1 MKVRPLAIGV
11 IAACLSVV
19 CFALYTRQYELET
32 SGGEGVTVLVAVRR
46 IERGVPISD
55 SLLTTKTVPQAYVD
69 DRQVRA
75 SERDKILGLKAA
87 EPVGV
92 SQSLL
97 WSDVLTTR
105 DEKRDLSSLVQAGY
119 RAVTA
124 PFGAMPTYAMIRPG
138 DFVDVIA
145 ARADAEDAFDGLD
158 STLLLQ
164 RVMVLAIGTSTAEKG
179 PDDARGAS
187 AHSQPVLT
195 LSLDLRDA
203 ELLAGAA
210 AARAK
215 LTVALRNPTDQRVR
229 DEPASEEAL
238 HMLAAGNARS
248 KPANTGAAP
257 ATESLPLELKPE
269 RRARR

>member
-1 MKVRPLAIGV
+1 MKLRPLAIGV

-19 CFALYTRQYELET
+19 CFALYTHQYELET

-55 SLLTTKTVPQAYVD
+55 SLLTTKTIPQAYVD

-124 PFGAMPTYAMIRPG
+124 PFAAMPTYAMIRPG

-195 LSLDLRDA
+195 LSLNLRDA

-215 LTVALRNPTDQRVR
+215 LTVALRNPSDVRVR
-229 DEPASEEAL
+229 DELAGEEAL
-238 HMLAAGNARS
+238 HSLGRS
-248 KPANTGAAP
+248 KLASTGIAP
-257 ATESLPLELKPE
+257 AMAAAEPLPLELKAE